1 MSNTLDRLQ
10 LMFAEQLGKRP
21 TEADLDSSL
30 QSTGLDD
37 ADLDE
42 LKIFIEEN
50 FNPRHSRP
58 AVPNNDN
65 IYRWLFSA
73 IVLGLKLNRG
83 NACCHKHC

>member
-1 MSNTLDRLQ
+1 MSNTLDILQ
-10 LMFAEQLGKRP
+10 LMLADQHGKRSFDD
-21 TEADLDSSL
+21 DLDSPL
-30 QSTGLDD
+30 QSTGFDN
-37 ADLDE
+37 ADLEE
-42 LKIFIEEN
+42 LKIFIEEK

-73 IVLGLKLNRG
+73 ILLGLKLNGR